1 MGRKKIEFTDKE
13 FASIDYMAVI
23 HCTGEEI
30 AGVMGVDYD
39 TLNRIMKDKYGMTIA
54 EYLRNKGSQ
63 GNMSLRRAQ
72 WKSAEAGNVSM
83 QIWLGKQW
91 LGQSDNV
98 VITQSDDAIMKE
110 IEELMNSES

>member
-1 MGRKKIEFTDKE
+1 MGRPKIEFTDKE

-54 EYLRNKGSQ
+54 EYLKTKGAS

-110 IEELMNSES
+110 IEDLMNSES